1 MYDQL
6 REVSS
11 VIWLRC
17 DFFALLAR
25 MQSKS
30 KPKALNQTSLLYHYE
45 CTTRIIRVRQRTII
59 PLKSN
64 HQLYGK

>member
-30 KPKALNQTSLLYHYE
+30 KPKALNQTNSLYHHE
-45 CTTRIIRVRQRTII
+45 CTTRIIRVSKE
-59 PLKSN
+59 PLFP
-64 HQLYGK
+64 